1 MINYSDY
8 GSTIYDFDY
17 MNALLWQM
25 KAESGFNPR
34 YGAYQTIKEQY
45 GLSGSRKNVL
55 SRFETLID
63 QVYQGGL

>member
-8 GSTIYDFDY
+8 GSTLYDFDY

-25 KAESGFNPR
+25 KAESNFKPK

-45 GLSGSRKNVL
+45 GLTGSRKNVL
-55 SRFETLID
+55 SKFEELID
-63 QVYQGGL
+63 KVYQEGV